1 MIPSPACI
9 SSISCPTYLRVP
21 DNSRYFNVLPGCTV
35 GSCVPHIHPRS
46 CWEPPC
52 HGIGYLCVHTEPSDS
67 IQYRILSLLLNFGTY
82 VFRNDS
88 ACGQHTL
95 PWKTREFKDGQL
107 SLKQT
112 CPQTAWVPSAESS
125 LHIAVM
131 CKLLLLSHDGL
142 RI

>member
-1 MIPSPACI
+1 MGQISHPVGCSVLAFMTHCPLFYLRLSPPSIPACI

-46 CWEPPC
+46 SWEPPC

-82 VFRNDS
+82 IFRNDCIWS
-88 ACGQHTL
+88 THTTL
-95 PWKTREFKDGQL
+95 EDPRVQGRPTF
-107 SLKQT
+107 T
-112 CPQTAWVPSAESS
+112 
-125 LHIAVM
+125 
-131 CKLLLLSHDGL
+131 
-142 RI
+142 